1 MASDPSLHE
10 GRALGFWL
18 CLSLC
23 IGTFI
28 GSGIFLLP
36 AQLAPYGWNAL
47 FGWLITIGGALCLA
61 YVFAALTRALPEAA
75 GPYAFVDH
83 AFGPGAAFAVA
94 WSYWISTWVGN
105 AAIATAAIS
114 YLSLFAPGLTATPA
128 ATAAA
133 AVALLWLLTMLNC
146 VSLRAVGGFQLVTV
160 IIKLVPLVVV
170 IGLAAY
176 VLAMGRQGAHV
187 PLRAE
192 DLHISSINAAAALT
206 LWALLG
212 VEAPS
217 IASRTV
223 RDPERTIPRATL
235 IGTALVGLLYIL
247 ASTPIAMFLPADE
260 LAHSDAPFAL
270 FVAHFWDPR
279 LALLIGLFAAISCIG
294 ALNGLTLIQGE
305 LPLAMARNG
314 AFPSWFAKTSRR
326 GTAVR
331 SILLS
336 SSLATVLILARVGG
350 SVSQLFIFM
359 VLLSTA
365 AALILYLA
373 CALAALR
380 LQQKRLMPRSAALTL
395 LAAIAAL
402 YSVWTLYG
410 AGYEA
415 TVWGAVLL
423 AAGIPV
429 YLLMRR
435 SNRAAAATP
444 AASPE

>member
-1 MASDPSLHE
+1 MTSGPSQHE
-10 GRALGFWL
+10 SRALGFWL

-47 FGWLITIGGALCLA
+47 FAWLITIGGALCLA
-61 YVFAALTRALPEAA
+61 LVFARLTRALPEAA
-75 GPYAFVDH
+75 GPYAFVGH
-83 AFGPGAAFAVA
+83 AFGPGAAFTVA
-94 WSYWISTWVGN
+94 WSYWISVWVGN

-114 YLSLFAPGLTATPA
+114 YLSLFAPALTATPA

-133 AVALLWLLTMLNC
+133 AIALLWLVALLNC
-146 VSLRAVGGFQLVTV
+146 VSLRAAGGFQLVTV
-160 IIKLVPLVVV
+160 IIKLVPLLVV

-176 VLAMGRQGAHV
+176 VVASGRQGPVV
-187 PLRAE
+187 PLRAQ
-192 DLHISSINAAAALT
+192 DLHLSSINAAATLT

-223 RDPERTIPRATL
+223 RDPERTIPKATL
-235 IGTALVGLLYIL
+235 IGTALVGLLYVL
-247 ASTPIAMFLPADE
+247 VSTPIAMFLPADQ
-260 LAHSDAPFAL
+260 LARSDAPFAL

-314 AFPSWFAKTSRR
+314 AFPLWFARTSRR
-326 GTAVR
+326 GTATR

-336 SSLATVLILARVGG
+336 SGLASVLILARAGG

-359 VLLSTA
+359 ILLSTA

-380 LQQKRLMPRSAALTL
+380 LQQKGVMARSATMSLVAGL
-395 LAAIAAL
+395 AAL

-415 TVWGAVLL
+415 TAWGAALM

-429 YLLMRR
+429 YFLMRR
-435 SNRAAAATP
+435 ATRAAKSRSAPLA
-444 AASPE
+444 

>member
-1 MASDPSLHE
+1 MEQRPVAR
-10 GRALGFWL
+10 RAFGFWL

-47 FGWLITIGGALCLA
+47 FAWLITIGGALCLA
-61 YVFAALTRALPEAA
+61 LVFARLTRALPEAA
-75 GPYAFVDH
+75 GPYAFVGR
-83 AFGPGAAFAVA
+83 AFGPGAAFTVA

-105 AAIATAAIS
+105 AAISVAAIS
-114 YLSLFAPGLTATPA
+114 YLSLFVPALTATPA

-133 AVALLWLLTMLNC
+133 ALALLWLLTLLNC
-146 VSLRAVGGFQLVTV
+146 LSLRAVGGFQLVTV
-160 IIKLVPLVVV
+160 IIKLVPLLVV
-170 IGLAAY
+170 IGLACH
-176 VLAMGRQGAHV
+176 VLATGRQGPIV
-187 PLRAE
+187 PLRAQ
-192 DLHISSINAAAALT
+192 DLHLSSINAAAALT

-217 IASRTV
+217 IACGTV
-223 RDPERTIPRATL
+223 RDPERNVPRATL
-235 IGTALVGLLYIL
+235 IGTAVVGLLYIL
-247 ASTPIAMFLPADE
+247 ASTPIATFLPAAE
-260 LAHSDAPFAL
+260 LTRSDAPFAL

-294 ALNGLTLIQGE
+294 ALNGLILVQGE

-314 AFPSWFAKTSRR
+314 AFPAWFAKTSHR

-336 SSLATVLILARVGG
+336 SSLATMLILTRAGG
-350 SVSQLFIFM
+350 SVSQLFVFM
-359 VLLSTA
+359 ILLSTA

-380 LQQKRLMPRSAALTL
+380 LQQRGVMPRSRAVSLVAGV
-395 LAAIAAL
+395 AAL

-415 TVWGAVLL
+415 AAWGAALL

-429 YLLMRR
+429 YFLMRR
-435 SNRAAAATP
+435 ASGAVPAAT
-444 AASPE
+444 AIHE

>member
-1 MASDPSLHE
+1 MTGGPTQHE
-10 GRALGFWL
+10 SRALGFWL

-47 FGWLITIGGALCLA
+47 FAWLITIGGALCLA
-61 YVFAALTRALPEAA
+61 QVFARLTRALPEAA
-75 GPYAFVDH
+75 GPYAFVGH
-83 AFGPGAAFAVA
+83 AFGPGAAFTVA
-94 WSYWISTWVGN
+94 WSYWISAWVGN
-105 AAIATAAIS
+105 AAIAAAAIS
-114 YLSLFAPGLTATPA
+114 YLSLFAPALTATPA

-133 AVALLWLLTMLNC
+133 AIALLWLLTLLNC

-160 IIKLVPLVVV
+160 IIKLIPLLVV

-176 VLAMGRQGAHV
+176 VVAEGRQGSVV
-187 PLRAE
+187 PLRAQ

-235 IGTALVGLLYIL
+235 IGTALVGLIYIL
-247 ASTPIAMFLPADE
+247 VSTPIAMFLPADQ
-260 LAHSDAPFAL
+260 LAGSDAPFAL

-294 ALNGLTLIQGE
+294 ALNGLILIQGE

-314 AFPSWFAKTSRR
+314 AFPLWFARTSRR
-326 GTAVR
+326 GTATR

-336 SSLATVLILARVGG
+336 SGLASVLILARAGG
-350 SVSQLFIFM
+350 SVSQLFVFM
-359 VLLSTA
+359 ILLSTA

-380 LQQKRLMPRSAALTL
+380 LQQKGVMARSATMSLVAGL
-395 LAAIAAL
+395 AAL

-415 TVWGAVLL
+415 TAWGAALMG
-423 AAGIPV
+423 AGIPV
-429 YLLMRR
+429 YFLMRR
-435 SNRAAAATP
+435 STRAAKSRP
-444 AASPE
+444 ASSA